1 MPYIPTIPGTD
12 HHHQTANFIED
23 VVLVTLTLPP
33 DFPISLVGIS
43 SYGKPV
49 IQIKL

>member
-23 VVLVTLTLPP
+23 VVLVWETSNSNKAVT
-33 DFPISLVGIS
+33 
-43 SYGKPV
+43 
-49 IQIKL
+49 